1 MKHLLAATLLLVC
14 CACGFR
20 ETHAAAAVIDEQYPA
35 DITPPAGTQYPCALT
50 ALPRELPGI
59 PEADRS
65 YINRTYARILRATQ
79 AKLVVLKALEENR
92 KVDEAIKRYESATS
106 EIGATLK
113 RDAVPAGLE
122 PFRDDLVA
130 ALELQQT
137 FFRKGVAIRKSGE
150 TMPAVYAVPEGRAA
164 SARLFAAWAKMQSRY
179 PSWNAETKDSIFHH
193 LCALDLF

>member
-65 YINRTYARILRATQ
+65 YINRTYARVLRATQ

-92 KVDEAIKRYESATS
+92 RVDEAMKRYESTTS
-106 EIGATLK
+106 DIGATLK

-137 FFRKGVAIRKSGE
+137 FFRKGVPLRKKGE
-150 TMPAVYAVPEGRAA
+150 TMQAVYAVPEGRAA